1 MERVQTI
8 VRLRPD
14 LLARVKRA
22 AKRENRSVNSF
33 IEQTLDKATGLE
45 FPKLPP
51 DFEVSDEILGLACL
65 ELPNPTQEE
74 LDNDPKYAYLY
85 EKYIRG

>member
-14 LLARVKRA
+14 LMTRLKQVAR
-22 AKRENRSVNSF
+22 RENRSVNSF
-33 IEQTLDKATGLE
+33 IEHALEKAAGLDY
-45 FPKLPP
+45 PKLPA
-51 DFEVSDEILGLACL
+51 DFKVSEEILNLACFD
-65 ELPNPTQEE
+65 LPRPTREE

-85 EKYIRG
+85 EKYIKE